1 MSRTEKRRK
10 FIINVFFWLIIITAF
25 YLFMKFAFWPIFPFI
40 FAFFLT
46 MALQKPIDKITSRTR
61 LKPALVGTFL
71 VLVITAA
78 ALFIVFAIGVKL
90 TNELKSFAQYLSQRV
105 NDLPAVVTEIENWLL
120 RVITFLPDSLE
131 QAAANFIRR
140 YAESFSVP
148 GGSDTGLDLSWLK
161 SPLGSVWDMAKQ
173 IPSFILALVI
183 TVVSSC
189 FMVTSYKDIKDF
201 IYKQLSEEK
210 GRKLSQTK
218 TVMLSTIGKITKAYC
233 LLILITFSEVSI
245 GLGLLK
251 LTGIF
256 DVNYILVIA
265 LVTAL
270 VDIIPVLGT
279 GTILIPWSAYLLIT
293 GEFGGGIGILV
304 IYAIITVIRQ
314 IIEPKLVAGQV
325 GLPPVVA
332 IMSMYIGAKVFG
344 PIGIFLLPLCVILV
358 KLLNDKGIISIFKT
372 GREEKDKENEA
383 LPQTTEN
390 KA

>member
-1 MSRTEKRRK
+1 
-10 FIINVFFWLIIITAF
+10 
-25 YLFMKFAFWPIFPFI
+25 
-40 FAFFLT
+40 
-46 MALQKPIDKITSRTR
+46 
-61 LKPALVGTFL
+61 
-71 VLVITAA
+71 
-78 ALFIVFAIGVKL
+78 
-90 TNELKSFAQYLSQRV
+90 
-105 NDLPAVVTEIENWLL
+105 
-120 RVITFLPDSLE
+120 
-131 QAAANFIRR
+131 
-140 YAESFSVP
+140 
-148 GGSDTGLDLSWLK
+148 
-161 SPLGSVWDMAKQ
+161 
-173 IPSFILALVI
+173 
-183 TVVSSC
+183 
-189 FMVTSYKDIKDF
+189 MVTSYKDIKDF